1 MNATPPATIV
11 RTIKVSIALAA
22 MTNGRRTARK
32 RRGGIGMSSGCKAA
46 RGLRGVIGFGSA
58 VVFAGVPVL
67 PSGTA
72 FSAG

>member
-1 MNATPPATIV
+1 
-11 RTIKVSIALAA
+11 